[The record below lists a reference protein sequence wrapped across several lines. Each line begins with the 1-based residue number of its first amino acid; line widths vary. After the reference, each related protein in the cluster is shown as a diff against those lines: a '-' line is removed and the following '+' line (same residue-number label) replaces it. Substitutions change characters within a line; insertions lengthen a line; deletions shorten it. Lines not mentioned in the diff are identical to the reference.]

1 MTGSAAPAAGYL
13 LVEQPGG
20 WGRQALT
27 SSRLDPAIG
36 AAVSRRA
43 ITAGLRALLI
53 RKPGRSDPPARR
65 RWAVVRSRPG
75 SEQAWW
81 GAIERDEELLSLPLD
96 GSAGEP
102 SAEPFYLVCTHG
114 RHDPCCA
121 VEGRPVAARLAALR
135 PGLAWECSHVGGD
148 RFAANV
154 VAMPYGLYYGRV
166 GVADAEAIVEAAEAG
181 DVVPRLLRGRAVD
194 PPAAQ
199 AAIAHVRQLLGENRI
214 DALRTGGV
222 LHLGDGRWQ
231 VRLHRAPH
239 NLMVTVHAGAGPD
252 PGLLTC
258 HATRGAHP
266 PAYEVVAVAE
276 LP

>member
-81 GAIERDEELLSLPLD
+81 GVIERDEELLSLPLD

-102 SAEPFYLVCTHG
+102 SAEPFFLVCTHG
-114 RHDPCCA
+114 L
-121 VEGRPVAARLAALR
+121 E
-135 PGLAWECSHVGGD
+135 
-148 RFAANV
+148 
-154 VAMPYGLYYGRV
+154 
-166 GVADAEAIVEAAEAG
+166 EAI
-181 DVVPRLLRGRAVD
+181 LQRGSLEQGQCRTKRNGK
-194 PPAAQ
+194 P
-199 AAIAHVRQLLGENRI
+199 HENSG
-214 DALRTGGV
+214 TSV
-222 LHLGDGRWQ
+222 S
-231 VRLHRAPH
+231 
-239 NLMVTVHAGAGPD
+239 
-252 PGLLTC
+252 
-258 HATRGAHP
+258 
-266 PAYEVVAVAE
+266 
-276 LP
+276 